1 MYSGQSESNNK
12 SGASIKRSL
21 INLAYETGLIRAGRG
36 LWAKSLTVINY
47 HRIDD
52 PHRKDFDSFKPN
64 VSATPDNFDRQ
75 MDYLSKWFNVV
86 SMQDVLQWL
95 GGQKKLLPYTA
106 LITFDDGYLD
116 NYTFA
121 YPILRA
127 HNFPALIFLTT
138 EHIGTD
144 IPFYWDMAAYCF
156 HHTKRD
162 QLTFPDGKIE
172 GWSNPEQLD
181 QVTRKWIELMKTF
194 PQAEKLVY
202 VQRLPELLGVSIPD
216 GFFKKLM
223 TNWDQVKEMQ
233 KGGIEFGAHTMHH
246 PILTRI
252 PLEEV
257 RAEIEGSK
265 SRIEKE
271 LGEPVLSFAYPNGQS
286 SDLNDKIEK
295 IVADSGIRAAFTLL
309 NGPSSQDEVK
319 RNPFAIRRIFISYKH
334 SLSEY
339 AALLSPINRYRSS

>member
-1 MYSGQSESNNK
+1 MYSGTSQSNTLRS
-12 SGASIKRSL
+12 SIKRKL
-21 INLAYETGLIRAGRG
+21 INLVYETGLIRIGRG
-36 LWAKSLTVINY
+36 RWAKSLTVINY

-52 PHRKDFDSFKPN
+52 PQRKDFDSFKPN
-64 VSATPDNFDRQ
+64 VSATPQDFNRQ

-86 SMQDVLQWL
+86 SMREIVQWL
-95 GGQKKLLPYTA
+95 DGQQELPRYAA

-138 EHIGTD
+138 GHIGTD
-144 IPFYWDMAAYCF
+144 IPFYWDLAAYCF

-162 QLTFPDGKIE
+162 QFTFPDGKTE
-172 GWSNPEQLD
+172 RWSNREQLEH
-181 QVTRKWIELMKTF
+181 VSIKWIELMKTF
-194 PQAEKLVY
+194 PQEEKLVY
-202 VQRLPELLGVSIPD
+202 VQHLPESLGVSVPG

-223 TNWDQVKEMQ
+223 MNWDQVREMQ
-233 KGGIEFGAHTMHH
+233 KGGIEFGAHTLHH

-252 PLEEV
+252 SLDEV
-257 RAEIEGSK
+257 RAEVDGSK

-271 LGEPVLSFAYPNGQS
+271 LGETVLSFAYPNGQS
-286 SDLNDKIEK
+286 SDLNEKIEK

-319 RNPFAIRRIFISYKH
+319 QNPFAIRRIFISYKH
-334 SLSEY
+334 SLPEY